1 MVPKVCHFVRKG
13 CYLVPKGCHFV
24 PKGCYFVPGGAIWYP
39 RGAISYP
46 RGAISYA
53 GGAISYPNA
62 FNWGLNPSGTRSA
75 KAPALTT
82 LTLSPQRWR
91 AAARIA
97 RPPAR
102 GGSNQATWKS
112 IASWKAS
119 ARCFFSLSS
128 PDSTIQASE
137 RGVRTTASTQA
148 TRAPGTQHLF
158 FSPDSKATPPSSQ
171 VSPTHPSVRSRSTRR
186 PIAPSRARLRPAAS
200 PSPPPRPRR
209 PPTSPSDR
217 RGRRRRRRR
226 RPPVL
231 QACAVSVAESSCF
244 TLMNFKYM
252 CLVRNHNDLHLRSSP
267 FQCASM
273 QIQESDQPG

>member
-102 GGSNQATWKS
+102 GGSNKATWKS

-119 ARCFFSLSS
+119 ARCFFLSHRQTQQYKQARGGS
-128 PDSTIQASE
+128 GRQRVRKPRARQALST
-137 RGVRTTASTQA
+137 
-148 TRAPGTQHLF
+148 F
-158 FSPDSKATPPSSQ
+158 FSP
-171 VSPTHPSVRSRSTRR
+171 PTAKQRRRAVKSVRRTLRCALGAQGRSPQAARASGLRLHHRHLHAPVVLQLLLLIGAVVVVVVVVALLSFRLALYRSR
-186 PIAPSRARLRPAAS
+186 RAAAS
-200 PSPPPRPRR
+200 R
-209 PPTSPSDR
+209 
-217 RGRRRRRRR
+217 
-226 RPPVL
+226 
-231 QACAVSVAESSCF
+231 
-244 TLMNFKYM
+244 
-252 CLVRNHNDLHLRSSP
+252 
-267 FQCASM
+267 
-273 QIQESDQPG
+273 